1 MVFDLL
7 FLLDLDEFPVDLLDL
22 PDDASFEELTCVVSL
37 FESSA
42 YEVLA
47 NSETPPILDTVITP
61 AKRDATN
68 LL

>member
-1 MVFDLL
+1 M
-7 FLLDLDEFPVDLLDL
+7 LDL

-42 YEVLA
+42 YELLA
-47 NSETPPILDTVITP
+47 SNDIPPILDTVITP
-61 AKRDATN
+61 AIRDATN